1 MCKNLIGLFSLSCHI
16 QNLKLS
22 IFAKIAQNRIL
33 PRLLMSTVK
42 SLILVLQ
49 THPIKSQEWVKL
61 PRVVS
66 TFYYRLNLFL
76 SFPLRLKGFPF
87 FNKIFHVCDMSVF
100 FRLVSW
106 PSLWFSFINN
116 HYMVVKLFQ
125 FLLRQMT
132 EGQMDMPPL
141 KLCRSVIQI
150 NIPN

>member
-1 MCKNLIGLFSLSCHI
+1 MF
-16 QNLKLS
+16 
-22 IFAKIAQNRIL
+22 
-33 PRLLMSTVK
+33 
-42 SLILVLQ
+42 
-49 THPIKSQEWVKL
+49 
-61 PRVVS
+61 
-66 TFYYRLNLFL
+66 
-76 SFPLRLKGFPF
+76 
-87 FNKIFHVCDMSVF
+87 VF

-125 FLLRQMT
+125 FLLREMT